1 MIGVNIMEKGTLN
14 GTVTDIDG
22 NFSLNVTT
30 QDPVLV
36 LSSIGYK
43 ALEVNIGNRS
53 SLSITMEE
61 DTEMLDEVVVVGY
74 GTMRKSDLSG
84 ASVSVGEDKIKSSI
98 ITNLDQALQGR
109 AAGVTS
115 VMTSGAP
122 GSAVS
127 IRIRGQ
133 ATLNAGAEPLY
144 VVDGVIFQGGS
155 TTGNSLGLN
164 LGNGRGAI
172 SPLSTLNPSD
182 IVSMEILK
190 DASATAIYGARAL
203 MELS

>member
-1 MIGVNIMEKGTLN
+1 MKNFMMLCLTLLTSLSLMAQQQEITGTVVDVSDNSAMIGVNIMEKGTLN

-115 VMTSGAP
+115 VMTS
-122 GSAVS
+122 
-127 IRIRGQ
+127 
-133 ATLNAGAEPLY
+133 
-144 VVDGVIFQGGS
+144 
-155 TTGNSLGLN
+155 
-164 LGNGRGAI
+164 
-172 SPLSTLNPSD
+172 
-182 IVSMEILK
+182 
-190 DASATAIYGARAL
+190 
-203 MELS
+203 

>member
-1 MIGVNIMEKGTLN
+1 M
-14 GTVTDIDG
+14 
-22 NFSLNVTT
+22 
-30 QDPVLV
+30 LV

-144 VVDGVIFQGGS
+144 VVDGVIFQEAVLPV
-155 TTGNSLGLN
+155 T
-164 LGNGRGAI
+164 
-172 SPLSTLNPSD
+172 
-182 IVSMEILK
+182 V
-190 DASATAIYGARAL
+190 
-203 MELS
+203 